1 MRENMK
7 NRKPFILLT
16 FGLLLIIIAGL
27 FYVGRL
33 QDNEQEKAPSTEV
46 IDIPQVTVEE
56 IKEHY
61 DVVVVGTDPEGV
73 AAAIS
78 SARNGLKTLL
88 VDGRNREILGGLF
101 TLGWINSLDMNRAQ
115 DGVDYYNKGI
125 FKEWFDRVEGDS
137 FAIVTAT
144 NAFHELVEAEEN
156 IEVRLG
162 MKKMEPVVTSK
173 DGASTVTGVK
183 LTAGDDTVLEVTA
196 GAVIDATQDGDI
208 AAAAGAPFTYG
219 REDIGDDKLLM
230 AVTPVYE
237 LLNVTQDVWDAIS
250 KRQNNDS
257 DKDTG
262 ANNESVWGFKEM
274 WEYPSTNPERIRS
287 RGLNIGRSVNDTAF
301 INAVQIFDIDPF
313 DPASVEEAYEIA
325 RKEIPLMLDYL
336 KSLYPELEPIELG
349 RLAPELYVRETRH
362 FIGEYRLTMVDLLE
376 QMTHPDDIAFGSY
389 PVDIQSTSSAPTDR
403 GAVLMR
409 PEFYGVPFRTLVPK
423 EIDGLL
429 VVGRAASFDSLP
441 HGSARVVPLG
451 MATGQAAGAAVKLAQ
466 EEGITLR
473 ELSSDQSLIVTLKER
488 LTEQGMDLTPPK
500 LTPYPFMSHPA
511 YEGMKLAVMM
521 GISQAG
527 YDVDFDLDLESNPQR
542 LVYNLAG
549 ASKKYPDI
557 FAHSATPSIKD
568 IAPDQVS
575 KQPLALEQAAYS
587 ILTAIEGEAVP
598 AKALD
603 VMMAQGYVKAE
614 TLDIIEKNRSA
625 LTNGDVYML
634 IKDVVDALSV
644 K

>member
-1 MRENMK
+1 MR
-7 NRKPFILLT
+7 NRKTIILLT
-16 FGLLLIIIAGL
+16 FGLLLIIISGL
-27 FYVGRL
+27 FYVGKL
-33 QDNEQEKAPSTEV
+33 QDDNKDTAPPTEV
-46 IDIPQVTVEE
+46 IDIPQIPIEE
-56 IKEHY
+56 VKEHY

-73 AAAIS
+73 AAAVS

-101 TLGWINSLDMNRAQ
+101 TLGWLNSLDMNRAP

-144 NAFHELVEAEEN
+144 NAFHELVEAEDN

-162 MKKMEPVVTSK
+162 MKSMEPVVTEAS
-173 DGASTVTGVK
+173 GAKTVTGVK
-183 LTAGDDTVLEVTA
+183 LTAADGTVLEVTA

-208 AAAAGAPFTYG
+208 AAAAGAPFTFG

-237 LLNVTQDVWDAIS
+237 LVNVTPEVWDAIS
-250 KRQNNDS
+250 KRQNND
-257 DKDTG
+257 DDDGTG

-301 INAVQIFDIDPF
+301 INAVQIFGIDPF

-325 RKEIPLMLDYL
+325 SKEIPLMLEYL

-349 RLAPELYVRETRH
+349 GLAPELYVRETRH
-362 FIGEYRLTMVDLLE
+362 LIGEYRLTMADLLE
-376 QMTHPDDIAFGSY
+376 QQTHPDDIAFGSY

-403 GAVLMR
+403 GAVLMT

-423 EIDGLL
+423 EIDGIL
-429 VVGRAASFDSLP
+429 VVGRSASFDSLP

-451 MATGQAAGAAVKLAQ
+451 MATAQAAGAAVKLAQ

-473 ELSSDQSLIVTLKER
+473 ELSANQPLIDTLKER

-500 LTPYPFMSHPA
+500 LEPYPFISHPA
-511 YEGMKLAVMM
+511 YEGMKMAVMM

-527 YDVDFDLDLESNPQR
+527 YGVDFGLDIESNPQR
-542 LVYNLAG
+542 LIFNLSG
-549 ASKKYPDI
+549 ASKTHPEA
-557 FAHSATPSIKD
+557 FAHSATPSIQDIPKD
-568 IAPDQVS
+568 QAS
-575 KQPLALEQAAYS
+575 KMPLTLEQAAYS
-587 ILTAIEGEAVP
+587 ILTAVDGEAVP

-603 VMMAQGYVKAE
+603 VMMAQGYVRTE
-614 TLDIIEKNRSA
+614 TLDIIKDRSK
-625 LTNGDVYML
+625 LSNGDVYML
-634 IKDVVDALSV
+634 IKDVVDALST

>member
-1 MRENMK
+1 MK
-7 NRKPFILLT
+7 NRKSIILLT
-16 FGLLLIIIAGL
+16 LGLLLIIIAGL
-27 FYVGRL
+27 FYVIKL
-33 QDNEQEKAPSTEV
+33 QDDKGPAPVTEV
-46 IDIPQVTVEE
+46 KDIPQVPV
-56 IKEHY
+56 KELKEQY

-73 AAAIS
+73 AAAVS
-78 SARNGLKTLL
+78 AARNGLKTLL
-88 VDGRNREILGGLF
+88 VDGKNREILGGLF
-101 TLGWINSLDMNRAQ
+101 TLGWLNSLDMNRAP

-137 FAIVTAT
+137 FAIITAT
-144 NAFHELVEAEEN
+144 NAFHELVEAEDN

-162 MKKMEPVVTSK
+162 MKSIEPIIST
-173 DGASTVTGVK
+173 DGGATTVTGAK
-183 LTAGDDTVLEVTA
+183 LTAADGTVLDITA
-196 GAVIDATQDGDI
+196 GAVIDATQDGDF
-208 AAAAGAPFTYG
+208 AAAAGAPFTFG

-237 LLNVTQDVWDAIS
+237 LVNVTPEVWDAIS
-250 KRQNNDS
+250 KRQNND
-257 DKDTG
+257 DDPDTG

-301 INAVQIFDIDPF
+301 INAVQIFEVDPF
-313 DPASVEEAYEIA
+313 NPASIEEAYEIA

-349 RLAPELYVRETRH
+349 ALAPELYVRETRH
-362 FIGEYRLTMVDLLE
+362 LIGEYRLTMTDLLE
-376 QMTHPDDIAFGSY
+376 QQTHPDDIAFGSY

-403 GAVLMR
+403 GAVVMR
-409 PEFYGVPFRTLVPK
+409 PKFYGVPFRTLVPQ

-429 VVGRAASFDSLP
+429 VVGRSASFDSLP

-451 MATGQAAGAAVKLAQ
+451 MATAQAAGAAAKLAQ
-466 EEGITLR
+466 EEGITFR
-473 ELSSDQSLIVTLKER
+473 ELSASESLIATLKER

-500 LTPYPFMSHPA
+500 LEPYPFISHPA
-511 YEGMKLAVMM
+511 YEGMKLAVSM

-527 YDVDFDLDLESNPQR
+527 YGVDFGLDIESNPKR
-542 LVYNLAG
+542 LFFNLTG
-549 ASKKYPDI
+549 ASKTHPEA
-557 FAHSATPSIKD
+557 FAHSAEPSIKD
-568 IAPDQVS
+568 IPTDQVS
-575 KQPLALEQAAYS
+575 TMPLTLEQAAYS
-587 ILTAIEGEAVP
+587 LLIAVEGEAVP

-603 VMMAQGYVKAE
+603 VLMAGGLVQAD
-614 TLDIIEKNRSA
+614 TLALIKDRNK

-634 IKDVVDALSV
+634 IKDVVDALST